1 MPQHGATIVALL
13 LEQPTCLAC
22 VASKVS
28 LTSVQVEHHLT
39 TIATALVV
47 LRLEHERCRV
57 CGNVGAVYS
66 VPRSPDLTRRP
77 RTAVAGDTVDDDLRP
92 RARLLV
98 DAREIPTIHARNNVD
113 QIPCGLLCGR
123 PFVRGRSWYEI
134 RFSGRSF
141 WLDDE
146 CFALWQDEME
156 RAKPPRA
163 QGARDVGYSGSN
175 G

>member
-1 MPQHGATIVALL
+1 MPQHGATIAALL
-13 LEQPTCLAC
+13 LEQPTCLSC
-22 VASKVS
+22 VASNS
-28 LTSVQVEHHLT
+28 RLTAVDVERYLT

-47 LRLEHERCRV
+47 FRLEDERCRV

-66 VPRSPDLTRRP
+66 VRPSSDSTSRP
-77 RTAVAGDTVDDDLRP
+77 RTAGAGDTHDDDLRP

-134 RFSGRSF
+134 RFSSRSF
-141 WLDDE
+141 WLDDD
-146 CFALWQDEME
+146 CFGIWQEEME

-163 QGARDVGYSGSN
+163 
-175 G
+175 

>member
-1 MPQHGATIVALL
+1 MPQHGATIAALL

-22 VASKVS
+22 VASKVC
-28 LTSVQVEHHLT
+28 LTSVQVEHYLT

-57 CGNVGAVYS
+57 CGDVGAVYS
-66 VPRSPDLTRRP
+66 VSRSSDSTGRP
-77 RTAVAGDTVDDDLRP
+77 RTTVAGDTVDDDLRP

-98 DAREIPTIHARNNVD
+98 DAREIPAIHARNNVD

-134 RFSGRSF
+134 RFSTRSF
-141 WLDDE
+141 WLDDD
-146 CFALWQDEME
+146 CFGIWQEELE
-156 RAKPPRA
+156 RAKLPRA
-163 QGARDVGYSGSN
+163 
-175 G
+175 

>member
-1 MPQHGATIVALL
+1 MSQHGATIAALL

-22 VASKVS
+22 VGSKS
-28 LTSVQVEHHLT
+28 RLTSVDVEHYLT

-47 LRLEHERCRV
+47 FRLENERCRV
-57 CGNVGAVYS
+57 CGSVGDVYS
-66 VPRSPDLTRRP
+66 VRGPGPAA
-77 RTAVAGDTVDDDLRP
+77 AVETLDDDLRP

-98 DAREIPTIHARNNVD
+98 DAREIPSIHARDNVD

-123 PFVRGRSWYEI
+123 PFVRVRSWYEI
-134 RFSGRSF
+134 RFSSRSF
-141 WLDDE
+141 WLDDV

-156 RAKPPRA
+156 RARHRNPRSV
-163 QGARDVGYSGSN
+163 RDSGYSASN